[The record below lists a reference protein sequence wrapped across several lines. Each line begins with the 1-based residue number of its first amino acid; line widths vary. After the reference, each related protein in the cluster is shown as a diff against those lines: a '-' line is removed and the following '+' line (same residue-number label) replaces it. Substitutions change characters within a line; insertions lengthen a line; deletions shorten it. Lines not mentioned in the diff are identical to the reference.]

1 MHPALSSLIY
11 NYVKTVDILAFNYHW
26 LLCVLVGKAKN
37 TMKITT
43 EVQTTLTG
51 KCDLKN
57 CPAKLSF
64 LL

>member
-1 MHPALSSLIY
+1 MQIGWRMHSALSSLIY
-11 NYVKTVDILAFNYHW
+11 NYVKTVDILTFNYHW

-51 KCDLKN
+51 KFD
-57 CPAKLSF
+57 
-64 LL
+64 